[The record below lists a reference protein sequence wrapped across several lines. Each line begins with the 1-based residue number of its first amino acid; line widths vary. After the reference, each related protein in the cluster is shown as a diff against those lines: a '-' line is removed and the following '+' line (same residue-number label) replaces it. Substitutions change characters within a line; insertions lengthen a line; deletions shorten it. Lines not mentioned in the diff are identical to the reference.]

1 MLTLSYLEHC
11 TVLPCALCDP
21 LQSFL
26 LLNTIPFMNP
36 WVLEKL
42 PWFNF

>member
-21 LQSFL
+21 PPVILVVKHH
-26 LLNTIPFMNP
+26 PFHESLGFRK
-36 WVLEKL
+36 VALV
-42 PWFNF
+42 